1 MTQMPNDIPG
11 RPEPVQQ
18 QDDDEIN
25 LLDLLIVLAKHK
37 KMILGLPFAAA
48 VLVAGIS
55 LTMPNIYTATTRI
68 LPPQQQQSSAAA
80 MLGQLGALAG
90 GAGAALGIK
99 NPNDLYVGMLKS
111 RTVADNLI
119 QQFKLTERFET
130 EKQDD
135 TRKVLETI
143 TAISAGK
150 DGIISI
156 EASDEDPKFAADLAN
171 AYVSELYKLTQN
183 LAVTEASQR
192 RLFFEK
198 QLKIARNELAGAETA
213 FKQTQEKTGVL
224 ELGAQGKAM
233 IEAVGEIRAQI
244 AAKEVQLSAMRTFA
258 TEQNP
263 DFVRAQ
269 QELAG
274 LRGQLAKLERGGE
287 AGLVPTGKLPEAGLE
302 NIRKLRDVKYYET
315 LYELLAKQYELARV
329 DEAKNAS
336 IIQVLDTAVPPD
348 RKSKPKRALMVILTA
363 LAVGFM
369 AVLWAFIKEAGEKA
383 RRDPEQ
389 AQRLSHFRKLLLGRE

>member
-1 MTQMPNDIPG
+1 MENTSNAPQP
-11 RPEPVQQ
+11 QQ
-18 QDDDEIN
+18 PDDDEIS

-48 VLVAGIS
+48 AVVAGIT
-55 LTMPNIYTATTRI
+55 LLMPNIYTATTRI
-68 LPPQQQQSSAAA
+68 LPPQQQQSTAAA

-119 QQFKLTERFET
+119 QQFKLTERFKT
-130 EKQDD
+130 QKQDD
-135 TRKVLETI
+135 TRNALGGV

-171 AYVSELYKLTQN
+171 AYVNELYKLTQN

-198 QLKIARNELAGAETA
+198 QLKTAKDELASAETA

-233 IEAVGEIRAQI
+233 IEAVGEIRAHI
-244 AAKEVQLSAMRTFA
+244 AAKEVQLAAMRTFA

-263 DFVRAQ
+263 DYVRAQ

-287 AGLVPTGKLPEAGLE
+287 SGLVPTGKLPEAGLE

-348 RKSKPKRALMVILTA
+348 RKAKPKRALIVILTA
-363 LAVGFM
+363 LAVGFL

-389 AQRLSHFRKLLLGRE
+389 AERLSTFRKYLLGK